1 MTEVKPQE
9 QTKTSIQQKI
19 EATLT
24 HNGYDGSAQIDP
36 SGVFFGKIKNIN
48 DLVSYEASSTEGLLT
63 AFIAAVDDY
72 VETCNKLG
80 ASPNIAVN

>member
-9 QTKTSIQQKI
+9 QIKTSIQQKI

-24 HNGYDGSAQIDP
+24 YNGYDGSAQIDP
-36 SGVFFGKIKNIN
+36 SGVFFGKIKNIT
-48 DLVSYEASSTEGLLT
+48 DLVSYEAASTEGLLT

-72 VETCNKLG
+72 VLTCSKLG
-80 ASPNIAVN
+80 VSPNVAVD